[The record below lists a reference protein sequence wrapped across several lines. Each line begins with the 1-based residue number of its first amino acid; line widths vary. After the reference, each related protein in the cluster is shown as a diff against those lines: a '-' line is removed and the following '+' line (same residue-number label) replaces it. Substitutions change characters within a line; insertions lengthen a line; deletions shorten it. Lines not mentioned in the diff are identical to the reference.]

1 MTSRH
6 LLLPLL
12 HVCSTI
18 ETGPDTDLFDVELP
32 YAPDRLLSD
41 SLCAGFFFFFIQI
54 RFGHFFGVRLKI
66 QIELERGDIYGLG
79 LIIDWPPLLKEL
91 KFLTNLIVIMM
102 IEDI

>member
-1 MTSRH
+1 MCR
-6 LLLPLL
+6 
-12 HVCSTI
+12 I
-18 ETGPDTDLFDVELP
+18 
-32 YAPDRLLSD
+32 
-41 SLCAGFFFFFIQI
+41 FFFFYSNKIWA
-54 RFGHFFGVRLKI
+54 FFGERLKI

>member
-41 SLCAGFFFFFIQI
+41 SLCAGFFFFFYSNKIWA
-54 RFGHFFGVRLKI
+54 FFGVRLKI